1 MSLADF
7 FGVGRQTASQ
17 PIVPVV
23 QSEPFEKKLTKDL
36 DGLAVYMRANGN
48 IIPTSVYSQVR
59 RIDDVLRPLL
69 VYITANGCSPEQ
81 EHLLTSMITDYI
93 PTPLKTFISLPRADR
108 ADNGNPARLLKE
120 QFDTMLEKVYDLSE
134 LVRRGALSELAM
146 HADFIDDRFSGA

>member
-17 PIVPVV
+17 PIIPVV
-23 QSEPFEKKLTKDL
+23 QPDPFEKKLYKDL
-36 DGLAVYMRANGN
+36 DNLAVYMRSNGN

-59 RIDDVLRPLL
+59 RIDDILRPLL
-69 VYITANGCSPEQ
+69 AFITANGCSAEQ
-81 EHLLTSMITDYI
+81 EHLLNAMITDYI

-108 ADNGNPARLLKE
+108 ADDGTPARLLRE

-134 LVRRGALSELAM
+134 LVRSGALNDLAI
-146 HADFIDDRFSGA
+146 HAEFIDERFSGA